1 MRRCKMILRDEKGR
15 SWSVQLGPVGPR
27 FGITKGWR
35 QFREANAVQEGD
47 TYKFELVDNGT
58 IPIAYFRCESRVRTM
73 EAVTNAC
80 IRVAV
85 YITPLGCYPSRD
97 LLTWGALYTR
107 RSSLV
112 RSNFIFLLN
121 FIKQDLREK
130 ASFQPEEKKSK
141 SNANANRQFVSTI
154 DPYSIRNPY
163 LVMIGIK
170 LERYLPLAFAK
181 SNGLVNRR

>member
-1 MRRCKMILRDEKGR
+1 MRRTKMILRDEKGR

-35 QFREANAVQEGD
+35 QFREANAVQVGD
-47 TYKFELVDNGT
+47 TYKFELIDNGT
-58 IPIAYFRCESRVRTM
+58 IPIAYFR
-73 EAVTNAC
+73 
-80 IRVAV
+80 
-85 YITPLGCYPSRD
+85 
-97 LLTWGALYTR
+97 
-107 RSSLV
+107 
-112 RSNFIFLLN
+112 

-163 LVMIGIK
+163 L
-170 LERYLPLAFAK
+170 
-181 SNGLVNRR
+181 